1 MDASKGGTKTSMCSY
16 RRGPWVLI
24 TKYYVY
30 IMYMCI
36 YVYIYIRIRI
46 IPNWWIL
53 SGRALKKCHLSSS
66 FKANSNKTNL
76 IPMQAADSHP
86 IVPPQSHSFLSAQT
100 AASSLSSW
108 KVCVR
113 KSKLKTPR
121 NQTRSTFQE
130 LKLQQRIS
138 RTPSKRFLAL
148 KEKNLT
154 VV

>member
-1 MDASKGGTKTSMCSY
+1 MCISCICVY
-16 RRGPWVLI
+16 V
-24 TKYYVY
+24 YVY
-30 IMYMCI
+30 ILYT
-36 YVYIYIRIRI
+36 YSYHPKLVNPFR
-46 IPNWWIL
+46 
-53 SGRALKKCHLSSS
+53 RALKKCHLSSS

-86 IVPPQSHSFLSAQT
+86 IIPPQSHSFLSAQT

-154 VV
+154 LV